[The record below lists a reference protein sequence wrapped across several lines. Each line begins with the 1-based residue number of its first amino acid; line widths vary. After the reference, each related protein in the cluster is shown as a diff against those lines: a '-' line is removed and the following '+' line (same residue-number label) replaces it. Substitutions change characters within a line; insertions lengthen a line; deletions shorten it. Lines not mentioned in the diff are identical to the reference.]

1 MSKLKIYTKTGD
13 DGTTGLLSG
22 KRVTKNNIRIQTY
35 GTLDE
40 LNVWIG
46 MIRNFKTD
54 QNTQNTLLIIQKE
67 IMTIA
72 SQLADDTN
80 PRKSNLVDI
89 LDPIDEGNIKFL
101 EKQIDLI
108 SNSTPDLKNFIIPG
122 GHKLI
127 SFIHVARCT
136 CRKAERFIASLNEKE
151 IVPRLIVAYIN
162 RLSDYLFALSR
173 KLAYDLDVSEIKWIP
188 KKKQ

>member
-1 MSKLKIYTKTGD
+1 MGKLKLYTKTGD

-22 KRVTKNNIRIQTY
+22 KRVLKNNIRIQTY

-54 QNTQNTLLIIQKE
+54 QNTQKTLLIIQKE

-72 SQLADDTN
+72 SQLADDTS

-108 SNSTPDLKNFIIPG
+108 SNSTPELKNFIIPG

-136 CRKAERFIASLNEKE
+136 CRKAERFIASLKEKE
-151 IVPRLIVAYIN
+151 IVPKLIVAYIN

-173 KLAYDLDVSEIKWIP
+173 KLTYDLDVSEIKWIP
-188 KKKQ
+188 KKK

>member
-1 MSKLKIYTKTGD
+1 MSKLKLYTKTGD

-22 KRVTKNNIRIQTY
+22 KRVKKNNIRIQTY

-46 MIRNFKTD
+46 MIRNVKTD

-136 CRKAERFIASLNEKE
+136 CRKAERFIASLKEKE

>member
-1 MSKLKIYTKTGD
+1 M
-13 DGTTGLLSG
+13 
-22 KRVTKNNIRIQTY
+22 
-35 GTLDE
+35 
-40 LNVWIG
+40 
-46 MIRNFKTD
+46 
-54 QNTQNTLLIIQKE
+54 
-67 IMTIA
+67 
-72 SQLADDTN
+72 
-80 PRKSNLVDI
+80 DI
-89 LDPIDEGNIKFL
+89 LDPIDEGNVKFL

-136 CRKAERFIASLNEKE
+136 CRKAERFIASLKEKE

>member
-1 MSKLKIYTKTGD
+1 MGKLKLYTKTGD

-22 KRVTKNNIRIQTY
+22 KRVKKNNIRIQTY

-72 SQLADDTN
+72 SQLADDTS
-80 PRKSNLVDI
+80 PRKSNLMDI

-108 SNSTPDLKNFIIPG
+108 SNSTPELKILSFQVVINLFLSSMLLDAHAEKQKDL
-122 GHKLI
+122 LL
-127 SFIHVARCT
+127 V
-136 CRKAERFIASLNEKE
+136 L
-151 IVPRLIVAYIN
+151 
-162 RLSDYLFALSR
+162 
-173 KLAYDLDVSEIKWIP
+173 
-188 KKKQ
+188 KKKKLYQD

>member
-1 MSKLKIYTKTGD
+1 MGKLKLYTKTGD

-22 KRVTKNNIRIQTY
+22 KRVKKNNIRIQTY

-46 MIRNFKTD
+46 MIKNFKTD
-54 QNTQNTLLIIQKE
+54 QSTQNTLLIIQKQ

-89 LDPIDEGNIKFL
+89 LTQQIKAILSF
-101 EKQIDLI
+101 Q
-108 SNSTPDLKNFIIPG
+108 KN
-122 GHKLI
+122 KLI
-127 SFIHVARCT
+127 
-136 CRKAERFIASLNEKE
+136 
-151 IVPRLIVAYIN
+151 
-162 RLSDYLFALSR
+162 
-173 KLAYDLDVSEIKWIP
+173 
-188 KKKQ
+188 